1 MKNTSSQSDDMF
13 GGGTIVLT
21 STMRPSQTAAALEEK
36 SSGDAVPA
44 WMSNS

>member
-1 MKNTSSQSDDMF
+1 MKNTSESDDMF

-21 STMRPSQTAAALEEK
+21 STMRPSQAAAISEEK

-44 WMSNS
+44 WMSDA